1 MLFVGLIDGILIMI
15 DYGFFVQ
22 EIVRM
27 VNVDFFL
34 MIILK
39 EIVEFVRICNDNI
52 NYRLIDM
59 NFESV
64 FIRSIIDGQLV
75 VVEMIIE
82 MFVDNWF
89 VKEVVKIVIERVVD

>member
-1 MLFVGLIDGILIMI
+1 
-15 DYGFFVQ
+15 
-22 EIVRM
+22 M

-64 FIRSIIDGQLV
+64 FIRSIIDG
-75 VVEMIIE
+75 
-82 MFVDNWF
+82 
-89 VKEVVKIVIERVVD
+89 